1 MFTKT
6 DFQTQIQCNPPE
18 GQQPA
23 GGFVRELPDIP
34 VLPKTLLLLDL
45 VMQERAVDLRELAQI
60 VLADLGATLQILRLA
75 GRECG
80 CDEAPMNRIEDCI
93 SGLGL
98 NACMNAVSAKV
109 VPTDGRRNAIA
120 ALWDHSQ
127 EIGLRAK
134 LLAEERP
141 GVRPEDAY
149 LAGLLHDIGSLP
161 DTLGWTWRRSS
172 ADPVSVPRNMATR
185 WSLPECVLELFSPTP
200 EDAAP
205 SGMAEIV
212 RMAHL
217 RSEASY
223 TIGHGAISQTY
234 GIQ

>member
-6 DFQTQIQCNPPE
+6 DFQTQIRCNPPE
-18 GQQPA
+18 GKHPA

-75 GRECG
+75 GREYG
-80 CDEAPMNRIEDCI
+80 TGDVQMNRIEDCI
-93 SGLGL
+93 SDLGL

-109 VPTDGRRNAIA
+109 VPNDGRRNAIA

-127 EIGLRAK
+127 EIALRSR
-134 LLAEERP
+134 LLAEEMP
-141 GVRPEDAY
+141 GINPEEAY

-172 ADPVSVPRNMATR
+172 ADAASVPRNIATR
-185 WSLPECVLELFSPTP
+185 WSLPACVLELFSGTP
-200 EDAAP
+200 EETD
-205 SGMAEIV
+205 SIGWAEIV
-212 RMAHL
+212 DLAHQRAGVL
-217 RSEASY
+217 SGV
-223 TIGHGAISQTY
+223 GHNMVPQTD
-234 GIQ
+234 GVQ